1 MSQMHIGQI
10 FLNKSSEILDILPE
24 FSGVSRMDA
33 LEEAYYN
40 VRNAFTWGHPNAVQY
55 ARSVPEFGEFKQFSL
70 RGVSRLRTAR
80 PEVGRCRCK
89 GESTRRH
96 DCNG

>member
-1 MSQMHIGQI
+1 MNQVHIGQI

-24 FSGVSRMDA
+24 ISGVSRLDA

-40 VRNAFTWGHPNAVQY
+40 VRTAYLWGHPNALQY
-55 ARSVPEFGEFKQFSL
+55 AREVPEFDEVKQLTFRDIDL
-70 RGVSRLRTAR
+70 PRTTHLSA
-80 PEVGRCRCK
+80 GRCRCR

-96 DCNG
+96 ACDG